1 MTNERVSW
9 ICAPEFDADVNT
21 PISFLDDESYVILQK
36 APSRSGD
43 RWSMEFRT
51 NEPYGMLLSNI
62 PTSAR
67 YDFMALEIVKSQV
80 RLLVGK
86 GSNAVE
92 LIPDRNVSD
101 GKWHN
106 VSVTYSPMLVD
117 VSVLWEMGHREL
129 PQC

>member
-1 MTNERVSW
+1 M
-9 ICAPEFDADVNT
+9 
-21 PISFLDDESYVILQK
+21 ILQK
-36 APSRSGD
+36 PTSRSGD

-67 YDFMALEIVKSQV
+67 YDFMALEIVQSQV

-106 VSVTYSPMLVD
+106 ISVTYSPMLVD
-117 VSVLWEMGHREL
+117 VSVLGDMSRTSIKCSLFSDNGR
-129 PQC
+129 